1 MKRKLNLIS
10 DVSRVLKRLQEPALK
25 PYAKIIVIM
34 LSAVSLCGCST
45 LNYSGEDFDKSY
57 SQTVNTKETFYFSTY
72 AKQATSGG
80 PKVSVGISKSQVQE
94 ILVVYLGID
103 NSQSEHSIPVSYSD
117 VKIWAGES
125 PADLIT
131 SANYSTVYKGEQ
143 SDLIMGAQAMAPT
156 ITNMA
161 NMANNYYST
170 GQNPILRD
178 QNASNASLRQ
188 LDDVVSGIRQHSIT
202 STSLV
207 KAGEKKY
214 YYIFV
219 KDDDRYPIKIQY
231 KGLEWVYS
239 NKVK

>member
-1 MKRKLNLIS
+1 MKRKLSITSIILGA
-10 DVSRVLKRLQEPALK
+10 AL
-25 PYAKIIVIM
+25 
-34 LSAVSLCGCST
+34 LLCGCST
-45 LNYSGEDFDKSY
+45 LDYSGEDFNKSN
-57 SQTVNTKETFYFSTY
+57 SQTITTKETFYFSTY
-72 AKQATSGG
+72 TKQTSEGGAKI
-80 PKVSVGISKSQVQE
+80 SVGISKSQVQE
-94 ILVVYLGID
+94 ILAVYLGVD
-103 NSQSEHSIPVSYSD
+103 NTQGAGAIPVSYSD
-117 VKIWAGES
+117 VKVWAADS
-125 PADLIT
+125 PADFIT
-131 SANYSTVYKGEQ
+131 PANYIAVYKGEQ

-161 NMANNYYST
+161 NIANNYYNT

-188 LDDVVSGIRQHSIT
+188 LDDTITGIREHSIT